1 MVMNYTTE
9 IVSLSN
15 WIHGS

>member
-1 MVMNYTTE
+1 MNYTTE
-9 IVSLSN
+9 IGSLSK

>member
-1 MVMNYTTE
+1 MNYTTE
-9 IVSLSN
+9 IVSLSK